1 MKCRVFFISCAAALL
16 LSGCSSGA
24 GRLLADDPLVR
35 SEALE
40 AAARYPGKAKKKIVA
55 KMKKILRKKGRADRA
70 YAAAALE
77 DIGPAAGD
85 AVPELIQALNDADP
99 DIAASAGRTLRNLGA
114 ASAPSL
120 AAALGTGDPVLRAG
134 ISQVLVSQGQAAVPA
149 LVKNFEKGKRE
160 LALWSAGILGQMG
173 PAAESAVPVLA
184 RAAASS
190 DAAVAGQASIA
201 LAAVGAPAGLWL
213 GAALSSSN
221 PSSRAGAAKVL
232 SSLNPP
238 PAESAEA
245 LLGALEDADPKV
257 REYASMALASYPV
270 KALSSLPG
278 NFIPALTK
286 AAEGKD
292 AAAGWAGTALA
303 KAGRGPAAAKEKK
316 SLPELIAALRSPD
329 REARI
334 AAAAAIG
341 ALGPAA
347 SEAVPEL
354 WTAFKSRDC
363 RQRASAA
370 KALTE
375 INPRLKKNGAV
386 DRALKKIC
394 PGKKTS
400 ALKLPGLKAP
410 VLIKPAT
417 GQLTA
422 AP

>member
-1 MKCRVFFISCAAALL
+1 MKCRAFFISCAAALL
-16 LSGCSSGA
+16 LSGCSSGT

-40 AAARYPGKAKKKIVA
+40 AAAKYPEKAKKRIVA
-55 KMKKILRKKGRADRA
+55 KLKKILQKKDSTDRA

-85 AVPELIQALNDADP
+85 AVPELIQALNDANA

-114 ASAPSL
+114 ASAPAL
-120 AAALGTGDPVLRAG
+120 AAALGTADPVLRAG
-134 ISQVLVSQGQAAVPA
+134 LSQVLVSQGPAAVPA
-149 LVKNFEKGKRE
+149 LVNNFEKGKRE

-201 LAAVGAPAGLWL
+201 LTSVGAPAGLWL
-213 GAALSSSN
+213 GAALSSAN

-232 SSLNPP
+232 SSLAPP
-238 PAESAEA
+238 PEEAAEA
-245 LLGALEDADPKV
+245 LIGALEDADAKV
-257 REYASMALASYPV
+257 REHAAMALASYPGKTLASLPENYAAVLV
-270 KALSSLPG
+270 KAS
-278 NFIPALTK
+278 
-286 AAEGKD
+286 AAKD
-292 AAAGWAGTALA
+292 AAAGWAVTALA
-303 KAGRGPAAAKEKK
+303 KAGRTPAPSKEKAMTD
-316 SLPELIAALRSPD
+316 LVAALRSPD
-329 REARI
+329 PEARI
-334 AAAAAIG
+334 TAAAALG

-347 SEAVPEL
+347 ESAVPEL
-354 WTAFKSRDC
+354 WTFFKTRDC

-370 KALTE
+370 KALTG
-375 INPRLKKNGAV
+375 IQPRLRKNGAV
-386 DRALKKIC
+386 SRALKRVC
-394 PGKKTS
+394 QGKKTRL
-400 ALKLPGLKAP
+400 LKLPGLKAP

-417 GQLTA
+417 GQAPA